1 MDALYAQLSLL
12 VFPALLF
19 LVIILKVTDSKQC
32 PPGPPRLPI
41 IGNLLQLGKLPH
53 QSLWSFSKKYGPVM
67 FLKLGRIP
75 LVVVSSP
82 ESAKQVLK
90 THDLHSCSR
99 PSLSGARK
107 LSYNCSDI
115 AFSPYGNLWREMRKI
130 CVLELLSTKMVQSY
144 RFMREEEVFSLVDS
158 ISKSSQTQTPV
169 DLSEKIYN
177 FFASVIFRMSVGMT
191 FQGSALDNERLSEVV
206 QEVESVLGSFSGEEC
221 IPYVGWVMDKVTGH
235 HKKIEKVFRK
245 LDTLFE
251 GIIDGHI
258 NFQGCKDEKEKDIVD
273 VLLRLQKEQIK
284 LENPWLT
291 KNHIKAILFASS
303 DLLTGFFPCCPI
315 TSGDQPMDII
325 LAGTDTG
332 AITVTWAMSE
342 LVRNPR
348 LLKKAQNEVRNITGT
363 KERLTEDDI
372 SQLEYLKLVIKET
385 LRLHPPVPLLLPRE
399 TMSHFKINGFD
410 IYPKTLVQIN
420 AWAIGRDP
428 NYWNNPEEF
437 FPERFANTSID
448 FKGKHFELLPF
459 GAGRR
464 VCPGIHLGT
473 TTIELVLANLLYCFD
488 WKFPDGMKEEDMNM
502 EEGLGQR
509 LDVHKE
515 VPLELVPVSYIQ

>member
-1 MDALYAQLSLL
+1 MDALYAQLSVL

-19 LVIILKVTDSKQC
+19 LIIILKARDSKKC
-32 PPGPPRLPI
+32 PPGPPRLPV

-53 QSLWSFSKKYGPVM
+53 QSLWSLSKKYGPVM

-99 PSLSGARK
+99 PSLAGARK
-107 LSYNCSDI
+107 LSYNCSGI
-115 AFSPYGNLWREMRKI
+115 GLAPYGNMWREMRKI
-130 CVLELLSTKMVQSY
+130 CVLELFSAKMVQSY
-144 RFMREEEVFSLVDS
+144 RFLREEEVYSLLDS
-158 ISKSSQTQTPV
+158 ISKSSQTPV
-169 DLSEKIYN
+169 DLSEKIYTL
-177 FFASVIFRMSVGMT
+177 FASIIFRMSVGMT
-191 FQGSALDNERLSEVV
+191 FRGSAMDNDRLSEVFH
-206 QEVESVLGSFSGEEC
+206 EVVSILGSFSAEEC
-221 IPYVGWVMDKVTGH
+221 IPYVGWVMDKFTGH

-245 LDTLFE
+245 MDTLLE
-251 GIIDGHI
+251 GIVDDHI
-258 NFQGCKDEKEKDIVD
+258 NFQGCKDGKKEDIVD
-273 VLLRLQKEQIK
+273 VLLRLQKE

-291 KNHIKAILFASS
+291 KNHIKAVIFASS
-303 DLLTGFFPCCPI
+303 DLLTGFFPCCPM
-315 TSGDQPMDII
+315 TSGNQPVDII

-372 SQLEYLKLVIKET
+372 SQLEYLKLVVKET
-385 LRLHPPVPLLLPRE
+385 LRLHPPVPQLLPRE

-410 IYPKTLVQIN
+410 IYPKTLVHIN

-437 FPERFANTSID
+437 FPERFEKSSID
-448 FKGKHFELLPF
+448 FNGQHFELLPF

-464 VCPGIHLGT
+464 ICPGIHLGT
-473 TTIELVLANLLYCFD
+473 TTVELVLANLLYCFD
-488 WKFPDGMKEEDMNM
+488 WKLPYGMKEEDMNM
-502 EEGLGQR
+502 EEGFGQR